1 MKGNNDNKSVFFFCY
16 HLTTVVFIIVNI
28 SLFLFVS
35 FEAYAVSSQQLS
47 IVSNNDNNLSNTP
60 SDTIHKTVNA
70 MVTNNM
76 ARLMNDTI
84 LSSMTNPTSKVVATN
99 NNSSQT
105 TTNNTVGT
113 MSSQSNSTNTSGAVT
128 KNNNNQTHMD
138 VQKNV
143 SESINENGNENK
155 RRNSTIKSPIMT
167 SDGIIDSNQEQQPPT
182 LNNNNT
188 KTFADNQ
195 PVVLQIQKS
204 TDTDIANKLEDI
216 KNMLLNQPIAIS
228 KNNLTAT
235 TKSIEESNNIIIKEL
250 SELKSL
256 INGSSPAS
264 PPPNSLLSPLVISG
278 TISAAI
284 IVSVVAILVFLL
296 VYNNNTGGGIKKLN
310 HMKLWRK

>member
-1 MKGNNDNKSVFFFCY
+1 VKENNDNKSVFFFCY
-16 HLTTVVFIIVNI
+16 HLTTVIFIIVNM

-35 FEAYAVSSQQLS
+35 FEAYAVSSQQPS
-47 IVSNNDNNLSNTP
+47 IVSNNNNLSNTP

-70 MVTNNM
+70 MMTNNM
-76 ARLMNDTI
+76 VRLMNDTI
-84 LSSMTNPTSKVVATN
+84 LSSMANPTSKVVATN
-99 NNSSQT
+99 NNSSHT
-105 TTNNTVGT
+105 TTNNTAGT

-138 VQKNV
+138 
-143 SESINENGNENK
+143 ENENK
-155 RRNSTIKSPIMT
+155 RRGTIKSPIMV
-167 SDGIIDSNQEQQPPT
+167 SDSIIDSNQEQQPPA

-216 KNMLLNQPIAIS
+216 KNKLLNQSMAIN

-235 TKSIEESNNIIIKEL
+235 IKSIEESNNIIIKEL
-250 SELKSL
+250 SEIKSL
-256 INGSSPAS
+256 INGSSSS
-264 PPPNSLLSPLVISG
+264 PTNPLLSPSVISG

-284 IVSVVAILVFLL
+284 IVSVVAIPVFLW

>member
-1 MKGNNDNKSVFFFCY
+1 VKGNNDNKSVFFFCY

-35 FEAYAVSSQQLS
+35 FEAYAVSSQQPS

-105 TTNNTVGT
+105 TTNNTAGT

-155 RRNSTIKSPIMT
+155 IRGTIKRPIMA
-167 SDGIIDSNQEQQPPT
+167 SAGIIDSNQEQQLPA

-216 KNMLLNQPIAIS
+216 KNKLLNQPMAIN

-235 TKSIEESNNIIIKEL
+235 IKSIEESNNIIIKEL
-250 SELKSL
+250 SEIKSL
-256 INGSSPAS
+256 INGSSP
-264 PPPNSLLSPLVISG
+264 PPPSTISPLVISG
-278 TISAAI
+278 TISTAI
-284 IVSVVAILVFLL
+284 IVSVVAILVFLW

-310 HMKLWRK
+310 YMKLWRK